1 MQIADLDKDLAAI
14 LSNKEK
20 VLAALNQLVGQESYV
35 RAAIAKMKAD
45 AAEIDKIF
53 EEASKG
59 SPEKEPDGDCFN
71 NEPEA

>member
-35 RAAIAKMKAD
+35 RAAIAKMKA
-45 AAEIDKIF
+45 
-53 EEASKG
+53 EEAAAAMAAD
-59 SPEKEPDGDCFN
+59 PETFEPD
-71 NEPEA
+71 PLAPVA

>member
-20 VLAALNQLVGQESYV
+20 VLAALNQFIGQESYV

-45 AAEIDKIF
+45 EAAIEKIF
-53 EEASKG
+53 EEAVK
-59 SPEKEPDGDCFN
+59 PAADGDN
-71 NEPEA
+71 G